1 MEKTDIAKAKAI
13 AFIKNNMLLTFGGH
27 MLIKEVSKI
36 NLNIDLNIDSK
47 NVTFGFKLKKKEK
60 KHEEN

>member
-13 AFIKNNMLLTFGGH
+13 AFIKNNMLLTFG
-27 MLIKEVSKI
+27 
-36 NLNIDLNIDSK
+36 
-47 NVTFGFKLKKKEK
+47 FKLKKKEK